1 VRTSRT
7 LAFASYILA
16 NTGLVNDKPG
26 TNGHANGSNGVDL
39 TKAEDDDS
47 DDDKEDEGGN
57 VDAGA
62 TGGMIPGLG

>member
-1 VRTSRT
+1 VT
-7 LAFASYILA
+7 
-16 NTGLVNDKPG
+16 DKPG
-26 TNGHANGSNGVDL
+26 INGHANGSNGVDL

-47 DDDKEDEGGN
+47 DDDREDEGGN